1 LPTELE
7 IKNWIRE
14 RMRQARL
21 KSSQAYVKTLKMSL
35 PQGARENIRATPDG
49 VTGEVSHGL
58 TTEGMR
64 RAAKAAIKLAISE
77 MDSLI
82 NDFDKQFGDDD
93 AG

>member
-14 RMRQARL
+14 RMRLAKLR
-21 KSSQAYVKTLKMSL
+21 SAQAYIKTLKMSL
-35 PQGARENIRATPDG
+35 PQGARENMRATADG

-64 RAAKAAIKLAISE
+64 RAAKAAIRKATDGL
-77 MDSLI
+77 DSLI
-82 NDFDKQFGDDD
+82 NDFDKKFGDDD